1 MPLLGESSSR
11 WALDGRL
18 NISLWMSSLQRHL
31 GQLFECLAADGD
43 FYDYMRTTEKVLPS
57 GYDDGYG
64 TSLDQLAPANSNCQV
79 GIAI

>member
-1 MPLLGESSSR
+1 
-11 WALDGRL
+11 
-18 NISLWMSSLQRHL
+18 
-31 GQLFECLAADGD
+31 
-43 FYDYMRTTEKVLPS
+43 MRTTEKVLPS